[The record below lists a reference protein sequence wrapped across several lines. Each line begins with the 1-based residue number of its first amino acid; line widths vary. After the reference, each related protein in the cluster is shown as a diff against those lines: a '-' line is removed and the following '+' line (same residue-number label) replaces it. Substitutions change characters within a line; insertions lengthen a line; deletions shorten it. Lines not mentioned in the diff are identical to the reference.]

1 MQYTPKSPAI
11 VKRRKLRVLGTA
23 VTLLDQVKAKAE
35 YDLGFDLDFEVLDFV
50 SCQGKAALSPD
61 AYDIYDQCFHN
72 LDIVWFWGSLQPI
85 DTQRITAW
93 DKVSDLTKRGGISRY
108 AWHGHGDAPVK
119 KLYVQPSDQLGSE
132 PGRYIAMLPTVHNL
146 DSFGYDAR
154 VFGYNQRHRES
165 WSWLLDPRAKGRI
178 ALVDEPAI
186 GIFDA
191 ALAAEA
197 CGELT
202 FADVGNMTVAEV
214 NALMALLEDRRQ
226 KGFFQTM
233 WRTAEE
239 ASQLVRDHRVDV
251 QSMWSPAYGALSG
264 EAQHFLEAVPVEGY
278 RAWHGG
284 LSLRRGLT
292 EDVLDMA
299 YEYMNWWLTG
309 WAGAVMTRQGY
320 YMSVIEPVETTLT
333 PDEWAYWYRGEEAQS
348 NLLGPNGETVVK
360 IGARRSGGSYWDRA
374 NRIAVWNT
382 VMDEHNY
389 AARAWSRFVDR
400 VRGGST

>member
-35 YDLGFDLDFEVLDFV
+35 DDLGFDLDFEVLDFV

>member
-23 VTLLDQVKAKAE
+23 VTLLDQVKTKAE
-35 YDLGFDLDFEVLDFV
+35 DDLGFDLDFEVLDFV